1 MGLLPRTTKA
11 QKAKLADRSTLR
23 PALVPSPSLPHPL
36 QRKKNQPLVFGPHNH
51 TLVQTMLPPLYI
63 PEDDAEDTL
72 ASDLPDIIDSVFTD
86 AGDRDADADE
96 DDRPSPQ
103 KRQRAARSPE
113 KRHRVARASQTEVWM
128 EKIIPVLV
136 PVFMDLFQKTR
147 SWREMDVLSAP
158 NARRTC
164 SCSRPGALLKVAVLT
179 FTNIY
184 DLEIFPCDCWTAPL
198 QLLERGLFP
207 SAPLRPGLAVDVRLL
222 EFTMK
227 LFVRIAPNKSAM
239 VGALEEHL
247 RDLGFKLPSDDGMR
261 RQLSASLEWYT
272 HLRHRVDAHVDEV
285 IETTRKYTT
294 SLPSDA
300 ADFPPSTPGGT
311 TSTPPQTPPQ
321 SPRPQSAPFLNR
333 GRVRGVRA
341 VPQSSP
347 TPATPRGQKRSRADS
362 PRERPSE
369 YLRARCPAC
378 FGGDFKKRGL
388 TDIKVCLDACFT
400 HRKKASVPDPPKTH
414 PHTHF
419 VPEEQSEQ
427 MENYVDAVRGTD
439 KPKPKKA
446 RVDEVEDEE
455 DDGYEH
461 PDLLLPRSVLN
472 SCEASF
478 TAADEKRAK
487 TSTKGYDNTALMAL
501 LCRHD
506 RVLWIVNMHSAG
518 EKQFPALLLIET
530 LYQHLPLWVIVGLL
544 YDIACQ
550 LERSARKWGFLDRY
564 LDRLIFAVAVF
575 HAFGHDWPCQL
586 LYHPRKR
593 QGFGFTNGEGCER
606 FWHSISHLI
615 AHLRISSYH
624 HRLYTLDTQVK
635 HCDEGNL
642 FRLGEWNKRRALHS
656 AEKRA
661 AAKEVIE
668 KCGVALEVLKEE
680 WEKQVAAQTKPLPRR
695 SKNMAKK
702 AIEVVMS
709 LRDAVG
715 IRKAQQTE
723 CRAAALDA
731 IEAGDSVLIQETKE
745 EQKKAETEL
754 AKVERQLDRK
764 ERALGVKEKA
774 QLADLKATRVERS
787 ARRQLASEKKLGS
800 HTRSAIKKREPSIS
814 KLYKD
819 YNKACT
825 EIAKLIKRKAAPQSA
840 IAPEPIDEK
849 KVWELDV
856 DDAIWQ
862 DVGLDDDDDEG
873 DTPIWLSD
881 DNVRKCHSQ
890 DLSVHYH

>member
-1 MGLLPRTTKA
+1 MGVGTG
-11 QKAKLADRSTLR
+11 
-23 PALVPSPSLPHPL
+23 VPL
-36 QRKKNQPLVFGPHNH
+36 
-51 TLVQTMLPPLYI
+51 TLV
-63 PEDDAEDTL
+63 
-72 ASDLPDIIDSVFTD
+72 
-86 AGDRDADADE
+86 
-96 DDRPSPQ
+96 
-103 KRQRAARSPE
+103 
-113 KRHRVARASQTEVWM
+113 
-128 EKIIPVLV
+128 
-136 PVFMDLFQKTR
+136 
-147 SWREMDVLSAP
+147 
-158 NARRTC
+158 C
-164 SCSRPGALLKVAVLT
+164 
-179 FTNIY
+179 
-184 DLEIFPCDCWTAPL
+184 
-198 QLLERGLFP
+198 
-207 SAPLRPGLAVDVRLL
+207 
-222 EFTMK
+222 
-227 LFVRIAPNKSAM
+227 
-239 VGALEEHL
+239 
-247 RDLGFKLPSDDGMR
+247 
-261 RQLSASLEWYT
+261 
-272 HLRHRVDAHVDEV
+272 
-285 IETTRKYTT
+285 
-294 SLPSDA
+294 
-300 ADFPPSTPGGT
+300 
-311 TSTPPQTPPQ
+311 
-321 SPRPQSAPFLNR
+321 LN
-333 GRVRGVRA
+333 
-341 VPQSSP
+341 
-347 TPATPRGQKRSRADS
+347 
-362 PRERPSE
+362 
-369 YLRARCPAC
+369 
-378 FGGDFKKRGL
+378 
-388 TDIKVCLDACFT
+388 ACFT

-439 KPKPKKA
+439 KPKPKK
-446 RVDEVEDEE
+446 V
-455 DDGYEH
+455 
-461 PDLLLPRSVLN
+461 SVLN
-472 SCEASF
+472 SCEVSF

-487 TSTKGYDNTALMAL
+487 TSTKGYDDTALMAL

-544 YDIACQ
+544 YNIACQ

-593 QGFGFTNGEGCER
+593 QGFGLTNGEGCEW

-668 KCGVALEVLKEE
+668 ECGVALEVLKEE
-680 WEKQVAAQTKPLPRR
+680 WEKQVAAQTKPLPCR

-715 IRKAQQTE
+715 IRKAQLTE

-731 IEAGDSVLIQETKE
+731 IEARDSVLIQETKE
-745 EQKKAETEL
+745 EQKKAEAEL

-774 QLADLKATRVERS
+774 QLADLKATRYLELWMRCRALKRRLRERLRARKFELDKVERS
-787 ARRQLASEKKLGS
+787 AHRQLASEEAGIAY
-800 HTRSAIKKREPSIS
+800 T
-814 KLYKD
+814 
-819 YNKACT
+819 ACA
-825 EIAKLIKRKAAPQSA
+825 EIAKLIKRKAAPWSA

-873 DTPIWLSD
+873 DAPIWLSD
-881 DNVRKCHSQ
+881 DNVRKGIPAML
-890 DLSVHYH
+890 DLQRAYEEDLELAKERGAMQMWFAEEWRVVNAAMERADTEGLHYSLHLRREHPLHPRATWRQSIADDPTAPPWGPNAADLVEVRLEEQMAERGEDRYGDGLDRAENGYEWDSDVNEEEIDVLDALDTADVYRRIYEDSDEDFSD